1 MEIFYFYFFSSAK
14 NKQTNRQTE
23 RTLAETPQQLWP
35 ITAARYKGHHHSDNG
50 HHHQHNHNHHHH
62 QHQLHDLVIRFLSC
76 LGRWIIS
83 QMEIKYDEKYRY
95 YL

>member
-50 HHHQHNHNHHHH
+50 HHHQHNHNHHNH

-76 LGRWIIS
+76 LGR
-83 QMEIKYDEKYRY
+83 
-95 YL
+95 